1 MNICRI
7 CKSTDCED
15 IINLGIQ
22 VITSRFP
29 HLGDY
34 STPSTPIC
42 LIQCNNCKLVQLKQY
57 LNGSDLY
64 EHEYGYRSGINNTMR
79 EHLKNYNKYV
89 QTYINLEDGDAV
101 LDIGSNDATFLKNY
115 DPKIKRVGIDPT
127 GKQFAEYY
135 DNIRLLPTYF
145 TKEAIQTSI
154 PDYKFK
160 IITSISMFYDLPDP
174 VQFAKDIFH
183 VLADDGIWSLEQ
195 SYILTMIKMKSIDTI
210 CHEHIEYYSLMSIK
224 EIMDRAG
231 FKIIDIKQNEC
242 NGGSFRITVAK
253 MDSTKFTEATHLIR
267 EYLDNEELH
276 KLSDPNTYRTFL
288 KDCDYEVKKL
298 KHLIKA
304 INDSGKKVYIYGAST
319 KGNCLLQYANI
330 GPELIRYAVERN
342 PQKIDK
348 MTSTHIRIISE
359 ETMRENPP
367 DYLLVLP
374 WHFKEEIVKRES
386 VFLENGGQFIFP
398 FPSLSIVGNK
408 PKVLVTGI
416 NGQIG
421 TFVNNVFS
429 KKYDV
434 YGIHKQAIQSN
445 KATVFSLNICD
456 RELLALTILTVNP
469 DVIVHLASLSK
480 TEDCIQNPLE
490 ACETNGMVTVQLC
503 EIIHKNKLKAKLLNA
518 SSSEIF
524 KGHNIY
530 TITPTSN
537 HFMPTHPY
545 SFAKL
550 LGHQFIDFYRTTYN
564 LPFYNCIIFTTESS
578 LRNNFFLFKKLTNHA
593 KGWKDTQS
601 SIHVGLLDSSRCIL
615 HAHDVANAFFLIAEQ
630 DMPKNYVISNDT
642 SYKVK
647 DIVKTIY
654 KLRNIDLF
662 QKDNS
667 LIDVESQKA
676 VVIMDSCFRSDT
688 TDIKGDN
695 SDLKSIGWEPTYSI
709 EDTLREMSRDLFQI

>member
-1 MNICRI
+1 MNTCRI

-15 IINLGIQ
+15 IINLGNQ

-29 HLGDY
+29 KLGDY

-42 LIQCNNCKLVQLKQY
+42 LFQCNNCKLVQLKQY
-57 LNGSDLY
+57 LDGSELY

-89 QTYINLEDGDAV
+89 QTYINLEEGDAV

-127 GKQFAEYY
+127 GKQFVEYY
-135 DNIRLLPTYF
+135 DDIRLFPTYF
-145 TKEAIQTSI
+145 TKEAIHTNM
-154 PDYKFK
+154 PDCKFK

-174 VQFAKDIFH
+174 VQFAKDIYD

-210 CHEHIEYYSLMSIK
+210 CHEHIEYYSVMSIK

-231 FKIIDIKQNEC
+231 FKIIDIKENDC

-253 MDSTKFTEATHLIR
+253 KDSNKFTEATQVLR

-276 KLSDPNTYRTFL
+276 KLSDPNTYRAFL
-288 KDCDYEVKKL
+288 KDCEYEVKKL

-304 INDSGKKVYIYGAST
+304 INDSGKKAYVYGAST

-330 GPELIRYAVERN
+330 GPDLIKYAVERN
-342 PQKIDK
+342 PQKIGK
-348 MTSTHIRIISE
+348 MTSTYIEIISE
-359 ETMRENPP
+359 ETMRCEPP

-374 WHFKEEIVKRES
+374 WHFKEEILKRES

-398 FPSLSIVGNK
+398 FPILSIVGNK

-421 TFVNNVFS
+421 TFVNKTFS
-429 KKYDV
+429 KKYSV
-434 YGIHKQAIQSN
+434 YGIHKQPIQSN
-445 KATVFSLNICD
+445 KATVFSHNMCD
-456 RELLALTILTVNP
+456 KDLALTVLTINP
-469 DVIVHLASLSK
+469 DVIIHLASLSK
-480 TEDCIQNPLE
+480 TEDCIQNPVE
-490 ACETNGMVTVQLC
+490 ACDINGMVTVKLC
-503 EIIHKNKLKAKLLNA
+503 EIIHKNKLKTKLLNA

-524 KGHNIY
+524 KGHNKY
-530 TITPTSN
+530 TITPSSDY
-537 HFMPTHPY
+537 FMPTHPY

-550 LGHQFIDFYRTTYN
+550 LGHQFINFYRTTYN
-564 LPFYNCIIFTTESS
+564 LSFYNCIVFTTESS

-593 KGWKDTQS
+593 KSWHETQLP
-601 SIHVGLLDSSRCIL
+601 IHVGSLDSNRCIL
-615 HAHDVANAFFLIAEQ
+615 HADDVANAFFLIAEQ

-647 DIVKTIY
+647 DLVKTIY
-654 KLRNIDLF
+654 KLHNIYVF
-662 QKDNS
+662 EKDNS
-667 LIDVESQKA
+667 LIDVESQKKI
-676 VVIMDSCFRSDT
+676 VIMDSCFRIDT

-695 SDLKSIGWEPTYSI
+695 SDLKSIGWMPRYTV
-709 EDTLREMSRDLFQI
+709 EDTLKEMSGD

>member
-1 MNICRI
+1 MNTCRI

-15 IINLGIQ
+15 IINLGNQ

-29 HLGDY
+29 KLGDY

-42 LIQCNNCKLVQLKQY
+42 LFQCNNCKLVQLKQY
-57 LNGSDLY
+57 LDGSELY

-89 QTYINLEDGDAV
+89 QTYINLEEGDAV

-127 GKQFAEYY
+127 GKQFVEYY
-135 DNIRLLPTYF
+135 DNILLFPTYF
-145 TKEAIQTSI
+145 TKEAIDTNM
-154 PDYKFK
+154 PDCKFK

-174 VQFAKDIFH
+174 VQFAKDIYD

-210 CHEHIEYYSLMSIK
+210 CHEHIEYYSVMSIK

-231 FKIIDIKQNEC
+231 FKIIDIKENDC

-253 MDSTKFTEATHLIR
+253 KDSNKFTEATQVLR

-276 KLSDPNTYRTFL
+276 KLSDPNTYRAFL
-288 KDCDYEVKKL
+288 KDCEYEVKKL

-304 INDSGKKVYIYGAST
+304 INDSGKKAYVYGAST

-330 GPELIRYAVERN
+330 GPDLIKYAVERN
-342 PQKIDK
+342 PQKIGK
-348 MTSTHIRIISE
+348 MTSTYIEIISE
-359 ETMRENPP
+359 ETMRCEPP

-374 WHFKEEIVKRES
+374 WHFKEEILKRES

-398 FPSLSIVGNK
+398 FPILSIIGNK

-421 TFVNNVFS
+421 TFVNKTFS
-429 KKYDV
+429 KKYSV
-434 YGIHKQAIQSN
+434 YGIHKQPIQSN
-445 KATVFSLNICD
+445 KATVFSHNMCD
-456 RELLALTILTVNP
+456 KDLALTVLTINP
-469 DVIVHLASLSK
+469 DVIIHLASLSK
-480 TEDCIQNPLE
+480 TEDCIQNPVE
-490 ACETNGMVTVQLC
+490 ACDINGMVTVKLC
-503 EIIHKNKLKAKLLNA
+503 EIIHKNKLKTKLLNA

-524 KGHNIY
+524 KGHNKY
-530 TITPTSN
+530 TITPSSDY
-537 HFMPTHPY
+537 FMPTHPY

-550 LGHQFIDFYRTTYN
+550 LGHQFINFYRTTYN
-564 LPFYNCIIFTTESS
+564 LSFYNCIVFTTESS

-593 KGWKDTQS
+593 KSWHETQLP
-601 SIHVGLLDSSRCIL
+601 IHVGSLDSNRCIL
-615 HAHDVANAFFLIAEQ
+615 HADDVANAFFLIAEQ

-647 DIVKTIY
+647 DLVKTIY
-654 KLRNIDLF
+654 KLHNIYVF
-662 QKDNS
+662 EKDNS
-667 LIDVESQKA
+667 LIDVESQKKI
-676 VVIMDSCFRSDT
+676 VIMDSCFRIDT

-695 SDLKSIGWEPTYSI
+695 SDLKSIGWMPRYTV
-709 EDTLREMSRDLFQI
+709 EDTLKEMSGD

>member
-1 MNICRI
+1 MNTCRI

-15 IINLGIQ
+15 IINLGNQ

-29 HLGDY
+29 KLGDY

-42 LIQCNNCKLVQLKQY
+42 LFQCNNCKLVQLKQY
-57 LNGSDLY
+57 LDGSELY

-89 QTYINLEDGDAV
+89 QTYINLEEGDAV

-127 GKQFAEYY
+127 GKQFVEYY
-135 DNIRLLPTYF
+135 DNILLFPTYF
-145 TKEAIQTSI
+145 TKEAIDTNM
-154 PDYKFK
+154 PDCKFK

-174 VQFAKDIFH
+174 VQFAKDIYD

-210 CHEHIEYYSLMSIK
+210 CHEHIEYYSVMSIK

-231 FKIIDIKQNEC
+231 FKIIDIKENDC

-253 MDSTKFTEATHLIR
+253 KDSNKFTEATQVLR

-276 KLSDPNTYRTFL
+276 KLSDPNTYRAFL
-288 KDCDYEVKKL
+288 KDCEYEVKKL

-304 INDSGKKVYIYGAST
+304 INDSGKKAYVYGAST

-330 GPELIRYAVERN
+330 GPDLIKYAVERN
-342 PQKIDK
+342 PQKIGK
-348 MTSTHIRIISE
+348 MTSTYIEIISE
-359 ETMRENPP
+359 ETMRCEPP

-374 WHFKEEIVKRES
+374 WHFKEEILKRES

-398 FPSLSIVGNK
+398 FPILSIIGNK

-421 TFVNNVFS
+421 TFVNKTFS
-429 KKYDV
+429 KKYSV
-434 YGIHKQAIQSN
+434 YGIHKQPLQSN
-445 KATVFSLNICD
+445 KATVFSHNMCD
-456 RELLALTILTVNP
+456 KDLALTVLTINP
-469 DVIVHLASLSK
+469 DVIIHLASLSK
-480 TEDCIQNPLE
+480 TEDCIQNPVE
-490 ACETNGMVTVQLC
+490 ACDINGMVTVKLC
-503 EIIHKNKLKAKLLNA
+503 EIIHKNKLKTKLLNA

-524 KGHNIY
+524 KGHNKY
-530 TITPTSN
+530 TITPSSDY
-537 HFMPTHPY
+537 FMPTHPY

-550 LGHQFIDFYRTTYN
+550 LGHQFINFYRTTYN
-564 LPFYNCIIFTTESS
+564 LSFYNCIVFTTESS

-593 KGWKDTQS
+593 KSWHETQLP
-601 SIHVGLLDSSRCIL
+601 IHVGSLDSNRCIL
-615 HAHDVANAFFLIAEQ
+615 HADDVANAFFLIAEQ

-647 DIVKTIY
+647 DLVKTIY
-654 KLRNIDLF
+654 KLHNIYVF
-662 QKDNS
+662 EKDNS
-667 LIDVESQKA
+667 LIDVESQKKI
-676 VVIMDSCFRSDT
+676 VIMDSCFRIDT

-695 SDLKSIGWEPTYSI
+695 SDLKSIGWMPRYTV
-709 EDTLREMSRDLFQI
+709 EDTLKEMSGD

>member
-1 MNICRI
+1 MNTCRI
-7 CKSTDCED
+7 CRSTDCED
-15 IINLGIQ
+15 IINLGNQ

-29 HLGDY
+29 KLGDY

-57 LNGSDLY
+57 LDGSDLY

-89 QTYINLEDGDAV
+89 QTYINLEDGDTV

-115 DPKIKRVGIDPT
+115 DSKIKKVGIDPT

-135 DNIRLLPTYF
+135 ENIKLLPTYF
-145 TKEAIQTSI
+145 TKEAIHANM
-154 PDYKFK
+154 PDCKFK
-160 IITSISMFYDLPDP
+160 IVTSISMFYDLPDP
-174 VQFAKDIFH
+174 VQFAKDIYN

-210 CHEHIEYYSLMSIK
+210 CHEHIEYYSVMSIK

-231 FKIIDIKQNEC
+231 FKIIDIKENDC

-253 MDSTKFTEATHLIR
+253 KESTKFIEATHLVR

-276 KLSDPNTYRTFL
+276 KLSDPNTYRAFL

-298 KHLIKA
+298 KLLIKA
-304 INDSGKKVYIYGAST
+304 INDSGKKAYIYGAST

-374 WHFKEEIVKRES
+374 WHFKEEIIKRES

-408 PKVLVTGI
+408 PTVLVTGI

-421 TFVNNVFS
+421 TFVNNIFS
-429 KKYDV
+429 KKYVV
-434 YGIHKQAIQSN
+434 YGINKQPSQSN
-445 KATVFSLNICD
+445 KATTFSFDIRD
-456 RELLALTILTVNP
+456 KLLLDLTLTTINP
-469 DVIVHLASLSK
+469 DVIIHLASLTK
-480 TEDCIQNPLE
+480 TEDCIQNPVE
-490 ACETNGMVTVQLC
+490 ACETNGMVSVQIC
-503 EIIHKNKLKAKLLNA
+503 DIIHKNNLKTKFLNA

-524 KGHNIY
+524 KGHNNY
-530 TITPTSN
+530 TVTSSIN

-550 LGHQFIDFYRTTYN
+550 LGHQFIDFYRSTYN
-564 LPFYNCIIFTTESS
+564 LPFYNCIVFTTESS

-601 SIHVGLLDSSRCIL
+601 PIHVGSLDSSRCIL
-615 HAHDVANAFFLIAEQ
+615 HAHDVASAFFLIAEQ
-630 DMPKNYVISNDT
+630 DIAKNYIISNDS

-647 DIVKTIY
+647 DLVKTIY
-654 KLRNIDLF
+654 KLHNIDVF
-662 QKDNS
+662 EKDNS
-667 LIDVESQKA
+667 LIEVDSQKA
-676 VVIMDSCFRSDT
+676 VVIMDSCFRTDT

-695 SDLKSIGWEPTYSI
+695 SDLKSIGWELKYTI
-709 EDTLREMSRDLFQI
+709 EDTLREMGGESF